1 MSSAE
6 SAAEPYLA
14 EPDHAI
20 ADAAL
25 ETIFRNGRTLRKWRN
40 KQVTP
45 ALLMAIYDLA
55 RLGPT
60 ETNITPARFHFVVSK
75 EAKARL
81 EPLLDEGNRKQTM
94 AAPAT
99 VIVGYDLE
107 FAHTLHKLAP
117 RAAENLSKEL
127 AANPEKARFMAMR
140 SAGLQGGY
148 FMLAARAL
156 GLDCGPMSGFD
167 RDGIDSEFFAGTAIK
182 SYFLCNLG
190 YGDREGLRPR
200 AARLSFDEACK
211 IL

>member
-1 MSSAE
+1 MSSMKA
-6 SAAEPYLA
+6 SAEPYLA

-25 ETIFRNGRTLRKWRN
+25 ETIFRKGRTLRKWQN
-40 KQVTP
+40 KPVTP

-60 ETNITPARFHFVVSK
+60 EGNITPARFHFVVSK

-81 EPLLDEGNRKQTM
+81 EPLLDEGNRRQTM
-94 AAPAT
+94 TAPAT
-99 VIVGYDLE
+99 AIVGYDLN
-107 FAHTLHKLAP
+107 FARTLSKLAP
-117 RAAENLSKEL
+117 HSADSLSKEL
-127 AANPEKARFMAMR
+127 AANPEKAQLMAMR

-148 FMLAARAL
+148 LMLAARAL

-167 RDGIDSEFFAGTAIK
+167 RDGVDREFFAGTAIR

-190 YGDREGLRPR
+190 HGDREGLRPR